1 MANRLKKEKY
11 IVDIW
16 CDGEEITFN
25 NISMNMKTSQNK
37 DISNNILI
45 ILISE
50 IVLLAILLIIY
61 LKEINK
67 KEELI

>member
-1 MANRLKKEKY
+1 
-11 IVDIW
+11 
-16 CDGEEITFN
+16 
-25 NISMNMKTSQNK
+25 MNMKTSQNK

>member
-1 MANRLKKEKY
+1 
-11 IVDIW
+11 
-16 CDGEEITFN
+16 
-25 NISMNMKTSQNK
+25 MNMKTSQNK

-61 LKEINK
+61 LKGINK
-67 KEELI
+67 KKSLFKNYLDYYIY